1 MMMVMMMVVMMRL
14 WNRSG
19 LSSSLALAN
28 RKVAASINWM
38 HLLSN
43 MLRCWDAERWIRW
56 YIYMVISSCFF
67 IFKVNLLTAQN
78 THTLIVTIGDPLG
91 PIWTFLDHLWTR
103 GTLCFTKKLFFSERV
118 QKAVTI
124 SNHSCWVFLWDLN
137 SDVMTEKRME
147 RCPLKSQEH
156 WIKHQIKIQTK
167 ANR

>member
-1 MMMVMMMVVMMRL
+1 MLLGSDDGDDGCCEIDQACPPLLHWQRGRL
-14 WNRSG
+14 
-19 LSSSLALAN
+19 
-28 RKVAASINWM
+28 
-38 HLLSN
+38 
-43 MLRCWDAERWIRW
+43 LRQLIGCTCFQICWDAETLNAEFDD
-56 YIYMVISSCFF
+56 IYMVISSCFF

-78 THTLIVTIGDPLG
+78 THTLIVTIGDHLG

-124 SNHSCWVFLWDLN
+124 SNHSCCVFLWDLN
-137 SDVMTEKRME
+137 SDMMTEKRME